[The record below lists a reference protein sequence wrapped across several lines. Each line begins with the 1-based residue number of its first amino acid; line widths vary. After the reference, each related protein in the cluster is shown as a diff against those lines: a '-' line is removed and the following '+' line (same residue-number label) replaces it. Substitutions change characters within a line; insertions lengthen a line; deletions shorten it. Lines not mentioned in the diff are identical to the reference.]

1 METRTH
7 LVRAAFVG
15 AAATVAGLGLLVTA
29 GTASAAPV
37 PNIVYVG
44 PAGVT
49 TGPSAC
55 RTPNYTSI
63 QPAIEAVGTGGV
75 VVVCRGTFPGMVNVD
90 QKITLAGNQGATINA
105 TGDVYGIGVSASGS
119 VITGMKVMDAS
130 PYNPAKDLIADG
142 IVTIAIG
149 AHGPAAANH
158 VTISHN
164 VVTGNQGA
172 GIDINSSSN
181 STATFNVA
189 TDNGVGI
196 NVSDDLD
203 LPADHNM
210 ITFNVADK
218 NFGGC
223 GIALADHTGAGV
235 SDNVVAYNRSDN
247 NGLATATAPDASAG
261 SGVIL
266 ASPIPGGIVSDN
278 TITFNEFSGNGHGGV
293 VVHAHVPGDNFSGNS
308 VTYNTIG
315 TNNLR
320 TDEND
325 LKTTGVYLGSAS
337 PLSITVDHNIIGP
350 DYYGIF
356 ASGPVTITGGN
367 AYVGVSDQIG
377 TFPTF

>member
-1 METRTH
+1 MKH
-7 LVRAAFVG
+7 PSLLLRAALVCVTV
-15 AAATVAGLGLLVTA
+15 TVAGA
-29 GTASAAPV
+29 GVLATTGAAGATPV

-44 PAGVT
+44 PAGVSA
-49 TGPSAC
+49 GPVSC

-63 QPAIEAVGTGGV
+63 QPAIEAVGAGGV
-75 VVVCRGTFPGMVNVD
+75 VVVCRGTYPGMVNVD
-90 QKITLAGNQGATINA
+90 QRITLAGNLGATINA

-119 VITGMKVMDAS
+119 FITGMKVIDAS
-130 PYNPAKDLIADG
+130 PYNPNDNQLADG

-149 AHGPAAANH
+149 AHGPAAAND

-164 VVTGNQGA
+164 VVTGNLGS

-210 ITFNVADK
+210 ITFNVTDK

-235 SDNVVAYNRSDN
+235 SDNTVAYNRSDD

-261 SGVIL
+261 SGVIM
-266 ASPIPGGIVSDN
+266 ASPIPGGIVMGN
-278 TITFNEFSGNGHGGV
+278 TITLNEFSGNGHGGV
-293 VVHAHVPGDNFSGNS
+293 VVHAHAPGDNFSGNS
-308 VTYNTIG
+308 VTSNMIG
-315 TNNLR
+315 TNNVR

-337 PLSITVDHNIIGP
+337 PLSIKVANNIIGP

-356 ASGPVTITGGN
+356 ASGSVTITGGN
-367 AYVGVSDQIG
+367 SYVGVNTEIG